1 MAQLLGRLAASA
13 AGHWKRSLA
22 IVAAA
27 LVLIGGASAAG
38 GGAFVD
44 SFSTPGTESQ
54 QALDLLEK
62 RFPAQSGDTAT
73 VVFSVE
79 SGTLRGGARPQAIA
93 SALREIRHQPHVTAA
108 ADPLAGK
115 GQVSRDGRI
124 AFATVQYD
132 QPAMDLGKQPG
143 ERLAT

>member
-22 IVAAA
+22 IVVAV

-54 QALDLLEK
+54 QALDLLTQ

-73 VVFSVE
+73 MVFATDR
-79 SGTLRGGARPQAIA
+79 GTLKDNAAIA
-93 SALREIRHQPHVTAA
+93 KTAATINRQPHVTGVA
-108 ADPLAGK
+108 PL
-115 GQVSRDGRI
+115 QPCSNQRI
-124 AFATVQYD
+124 GFLT
-132 QPAMDLGKQPG
+132 
-143 ERLAT
+143 